1 MREKKKRCIAILMVM
16 AVMLSGIYV
25 NPASEDKMIR
35 AKEKPE
41 EYIVMPTDGDTDL
54 EEVTEDLREAEVVVN
69 DGELAVC
76 EMTKEEA
83 EQLRMEKDVL
93 VEKNSEIMTSAKD
106 TKKQKKD
113 KMKSDKAEWNMRAVH
128 AAKASEKKTGE
139 KVKIAVIDS
148 GVDDYNDIELVESIN
163 FIPGEEELSPLYV
176 DITGHGSSVA
186 GIITAKDNGEGITGI
201 APEAEIY
208 SAKVFDDENRAT
220 VSRVI
225 DAIYWA
231 IEKKVNIINMSFG
244 TVKDSPA
251 LHHAVRVAEE
261 KGILLIAAAG
271 NGKQVEYPAAYPE
284 VMAVGA
290 VNPEGGISE
299 DSATGEQ
306 LEVVAPGEQ
315 ICSTGAFGGV
325 LVSDGTSMSAPHITG
340 IAAKLWGKDL
350 SCTADFIRQLINAS
364 ANQFTSALECG
375 NGLVDYSYAE
385 KIYDGFKAS
394 YVPGKSLAQNQ
405 SGIEENE
412 REVLSFEDVDHVEG
426 RWKKEAHEAGII
438 NSSLT
443 KSEIA
448 VLKKGTAFPDRCK
461 DTLKL
466 SDHPFWHG
474 GYRLKT
480 GVTISGKKTY
490 RSVNYISSY
499 IFATKMAVALKKGN
513 NVDSVTKSAGLY
525 QDDKRSMV
533 KAVKNL
539 KWSNLLPTVS
549 KKNKCLFVWGM
560 AIHDA
565 MDVFA
570 HSTCGKINGVW
581 EHLDHPAP
589 TNLDPK
595 NGLADRT
602 DGGAFPQRYATA
614 IKIAKKSLSTYVSG
628 KLGNVNDFVPK
639 DAYKEAGRTWLILEL
654 KKYADVHDKNVGGK
668 LKSYS
673 TSKVPR

>member
-25 NPASEDKMIR
+25 NPASEDKMIQ

-41 EYIVMPTDGDTDL
+41 EYIVMPTDGDIDL
-54 EEVTEDLREAEVVVN
+54 EEVTEDLREVEEVVN

-128 AAKASEKKTGE
+128 AAKASEKKTGK

-186 GIITAKDNGEGITGI
+186 GIIAAKDNGEGITGI

-208 SAKVFDDENRAT
+208 SAKVFDDENRTT

-244 TVKDSPA
+244 IVKDSPA

-271 NGKQVEYPAAYPE
+271 NGKQVEYPAAYRE

-385 KIYDGFKAS
+385 KIYDEFKAS

-443 KSEIA
+443 KSEIV
-448 VLKKGTAFPDRCK
+448 VLKKGTAFPDRCE

-474 GYRLKT
+474 GYKNET
-480 GVTISGKKTY
+480 
-490 RSVNYISSY
+490 NYISSY
-499 IFATKMAVALKKGN
+499 IYATRMAVALKKGN
-513 NVDSVTKSAGLY
+513 STNSAANPIGLKDGYKKSML
-525 QDDKRSMV
+525 
-533 KAVKNL
+533 KAVNNL
-539 KWSNLLPTVS
+539 NWSGLLPSVS

-565 MDVFA
+565 MDVYA
-570 HSTCGKINGVW
+570 HSTCGRINGVW
-581 EHLDHPAP
+581 QHLDHPKKIAP
-589 TNLDPK
+589 KSK

-602 DGGAFPQRYATA
+602 DSKAFPQRYATA
-614 IKIAKKSLSTYVSG
+614 VKVAKKSLNTYVSG
-628 KLGNVNDFVPK
+628 KTGNVHDFVPK
-639 DAYKEAGRTWLILEL
+639 DAYKDAGITWVIFKLVE
-654 KKYADVHDKNVGGK
+654 YTQVHDKNLAKK
-668 LKSYS
+668 LTKYS
-673 TSKVPR
+673 INKVPGENREVEKN

>member
-1 MREKKKRCIAILMVM
+1 MSGTMKKSVAILTVTAM
-16 AVMLSGIYV
+16 MLSGICV
-25 NPASEDKMIR
+25 NPAREGRMVQ
-35 AKEKPE
+35 AQEKTE
-41 EYIVMPTDGDTDL
+41 EYIVMPTGGDTEL
-54 EEVTEDLREAEVVVN
+54 EEVTEDLREVKEVVN

-76 EMTKEEA
+76 EMTNKEA
-83 EQLRMEKDVL
+83 EQLRKEEGFL
-93 VEKNSEIMTSAKD
+93 VEKNSEIMASAKK
-106 TKKQKKD
+106 TGKQKKD
-113 KMKSDKAEWNMRAVH
+113 NKKTDKAEWNMKAVH
-128 AAKASEKKTGE
+128 ATNAAEKKTGK

-148 GVDDYNDIELVESIN
+148 GIDDYNDIELVESIN

-186 GIITAKDNGEGITGI
+186 GIIAAKDNEEGITGI

-231 IEKKVNIINMSFG
+231 MEKKVNIINMSFG

-251 LHHAVRVAEE
+251 LHHAIQAAEGN
-261 KGILLIAAAG
+261 GILLIAAAG
-271 NGKQVEYPAAYPE
+271 NGKQVEYPAAYQE

-290 VNPEGGISE
+290 VDPEGEVSE
-299 DSATGEQ
+299 DSAMGEQ

-364 ANQFTSALECG
+364 ANQFTSAMECG

-385 KIYDGFKAS
+385 KIYDEFKSS

-412 REVLSFEDVDHVEG
+412 REVPSFDNVDQVEG
-426 RWKKEAHEAGII
+426 RWEKGAHEAGII

-443 KSEIA
+443 KAEIS

-466 SDHPFWHG
+466 RDHPFWHG
-474 GYRLKT
+474 GYK
-480 GVTISGKKTY
+480 
-490 RSVNYISSY
+490 VNYISSY
-499 IFATKMAVALKKGN
+499 IYATKMATALEKGN
-513 NVDSVTKSAGLY
+513 SIPYVKELSGL
-525 QDDKRSMV
+525 KREDISNMV
-533 KAVKNL
+533 KAIKNL
-539 KWSNLLPTVS
+539 KWKDLLSKVT
-549 KKNKCLFVWGM
+549 KKNKGLFVWGM
-560 AIHDA
+560 AIHNA
-565 MDVFA
+565 MDVYA
-570 HSTCGKINGVW
+570 HSSWARINGVW
-581 EHLDHPAP
+581 QHLDHPKSIVP
-589 TNLDPK
+589 NSK

-602 DGGAFPQRYATA
+602 DGNAFPQRYTTA
-614 IKIAKKSLSTYVSG
+614 VKVAKKSLTTYLSG
-628 KLGNVNDFVPK
+628 KEGNVYDFAPSEAYK
-639 DAYKEAGRTWLILEL
+639 DAGNTWAI
-654 KKYADVHDKNVGGK
+654 KKLYNYAKA
-668 LKSYS
+668 YS
-673 TSKVPR
+673 TKAANMLKRYSWS

>member
-1 MREKKKRCIAILMVM
+1 
-16 AVMLSGIYV
+16 
-25 NPASEDKMIR
+25 
-35 AKEKPE
+35 
-41 EYIVMPTDGDTDL
+41 MPTGGNTEL
-54 EEVTEDLREAEVVVN
+54 EEVTEDLREVKEVVN

-76 EMTKEEA
+76 EMTNKEA
-83 EQLRMEKDVL
+83 EQLRKEEGFL
-93 VEKNSEIMTSAKD
+93 VEKNSEIMASAKK
-106 TKKQKKD
+106 TGKQKKD
-113 KMKSDKAEWNMRAVH
+113 NKKTDKAEWNMKAVH
-128 AAKASEKKTGE
+128 ATNAAEKKTGK

-148 GVDDYNDIELVESIN
+148 GIDDYNDIELVESIN

-186 GIITAKDNGEGITGI
+186 GIIAAKDNGEGITGI

-231 IEKKVNIINMSFG
+231 VEKKVNIINMSFG

-251 LHHAVRVAEE
+251 LHHAIQVAEGN
-261 KGILLIAAAG
+261 GILLIAAAG
-271 NGKQVEYPAAYPE
+271 NGKQVEYPAAYQE

-290 VNPEGGISE
+290 VDPEGEVSE
-299 DSATGEQ
+299 DSAMGEQ

-364 ANQFTSALECG
+364 ANQFTSAMECG

-385 KIYDGFKAS
+385 KIYDEFKSS

-474 GYRLKT
+474 GYK
-480 GVTISGKKTY
+480 
-490 RSVNYISSY
+490 VNYISSY
-499 IFATKMAVALKKGN
+499 VYATRMATALKKGN
-513 NVDSVTKSAGLY
+513 SANSAANPVGLKDDYKKSML
-525 QDDKRSMV
+525 
-533 KAVKNL
+533 KAVNNL
-539 KWSNLLPTVS
+539 NWSGLLPSVS

-565 MDVFA
+565 MDVYA
-570 HSTCGKINGVW
+570 HSTCGRINGVW
-581 EHLDHPAP
+581 QHLDHPKKIAP
-589 TNLDPK
+589 KSK

-602 DGGAFPQRYATA
+602 DSKAFPQRYATA
-614 IKIAKKSLSTYVSG
+614 VKVAKKSLSTYVSG
-628 KLGNVNDFVPK
+628 KTGNVHDFVPK
-639 DAYKEAGRTWLILEL
+639 DAYKDAGITWVIFKLVE
-654 KKYADVHDKNVGGK
+654 YTQVHDKNLAKK
-668 LKSYS
+668 LTKYS
-673 TSKVPR
+673 INKVPGENREVEKN